1 MKRDYHGGIRRTEPS
16 PGATAVKSIQV
27 ICVHMTDLSDKE
39 YEHEYERVKYPDT
52 PDEPGEKRSFDA
64 AQRRAWLLDRMYE
77 LGTPTRINQSE
88 VCEYF
93 GVAQSTISKDISE
106 ELAPYVEDR
115 LGDRVGMMSDVV
127 FKAAVEKLMDKD
139 EPMKAAK
146 VMEKFNEWLQSTG
159 EQDSETSTDEIS
171 VSFGE
176 D

>member
-1 MKRDYHGGIRRTEPS
+1 MS
-16 PGATAVKSIQV
+16 
-27 ICVHMTDLSDKE
+27 DLSDKE
-39 YEHEYERVKYPDT
+39 YEHEYERVKYPDA

-88 VCEYF
+88 VCTYF

-127 FKAAVEKLMDKD
+127 FKAAVEKLMDD
-139 EPMKAAK
+139 NEPEAAAR
-146 VMEKFNEWLQSTG
+146 VMEKFNNWLQSSG
-159 EQDSETSTDEIS
+159 NQESETQTDEIS
-171 VSFGE
+171 VQFGSE
-176 D
+176 